1 MKNNF
6 QFVLVKPQIGENIG
20 AAARSIKNFGF
31 SKIIIIEPRD
41 GWPNEKAKATSV
53 GASDVLDKAKIFYNT
68 REALKKFNIV
78 FSFSARKRDINK
90 RFISLEEFTKI
101 LKKKKDLNIGLMFG
115 PEASGLSNK
124 DLSYSNYVVT
134 IPSSKNFKSLN
145 LSHSIAIVAFEIFKL
160 LKKNKT
166 EKKTKFNV
174 AKKAEIN
181 KVLDLLYKYLDNK
194 NFFSPQQK
202 RNSMIKNINNF
213 FYRILPS
220 DKELRILSSIF
231 ASLAKNK
238 KKKDN

>member
-1 MKNNF
+1 MRNKI

-31 SKIIIIEPRD
+31 SKITIIDPRD
-41 GWPNEKAKATSV
+41 GWPNDKAQATSV
-53 GASDVLDKAKIFYNT
+53 GAYDILDKAKIFNET
-68 REALKKFNIV
+68 RDALKKLNIV

-90 RFISLEEFTKI
+90 RFISLETFIKI
-101 LKKKKDLNIGLMFG
+101 LKKKRDLNVGLMFG

-134 IPSSKNFKSLN
+134 IPSSKNFRSLN

-160 LKKNKT
+160 LTKKKT
-166 EKKTKFNV
+166 KKKTKFNV